1 MTNEERT
8 ANLEGRIEYL
18 ATKDDVSQSTL
29 STIKW
34 IVGVGVGLLAAQVS
48 MWAYMLSRLP

>member
-1 MTNEERT
+1 MTNEEGT
-8 ANLEGRIEYL
+8 ANPEGRIEYP
-18 ATKDDVSQSTL
+18 ATRDDVSQSTL

>member
-1 MTNEERT
+1 MTNDERT
-8 ANLEGRIEYL
+8 AKLEGQIEYL
-18 ATKDDVSQSTL
+18 ATKEDVANASL

>member
-1 MTNEERT
+1 MTNDERT
-8 ANLEGRIEYL
+8 AKLEGQIEYL
-18 ATKDDVSQSTL
+18 ATREDVANASL

-34 IVGVGVGLLAAQVS
+34 IFGVGVGLLAAQVS